1 MRNDEI
7 VFSTPAIEAGDT
19 LSLEEEAYADA
30 RARGLPP
37 KQAARA
43 ACIPIQE
50 AKEYEKQPNVVYMI
64 NTRRKLLRE
73 EARITRD
80 DVIDGFMEA
89 IRQAKLLG
97 DPSTQIAGWR
107 EIGKMLGYYEPER
120 RVIQLSDRREEA
132 LAQLQAADTE
142 QLLRLVGPDG
152 VIEAEFDVVTDAA

>member
-1 MRNDEI
+1 
-7 VFSTPAIEAGDT
+7 
-19 LSLEEEAYADA
+19 
-30 RARGLPP
+30 
-37 KQAARA
+37 
-43 ACIPIQE
+43 
-50 AKEYEKQPNVVYMI
+50 MI